1 VWRPDWP
8 CAPYE
13 IVRPIRRGAGDP
25 SSQREPDGTLWRAV
39 VTPEGPVTLRIA
51 ARPAEAAIELEA
63 WGSGA
68 DWQLEHAPALLGAE
82 DDVSDFR
89 PTDPRVREAWSRD
102 PHWRVTKSRLV
113 LEALVASCLEQ
124 KVTGQ
129 EAWTGWRRLLRRF
142 GDDAPGPG
150 TERGMKM
157 LPTARALQQVPSWEW
172 LRCHVDG
179 ARSRPIVRAARV
191 ADSLQRT
198 VDLPAPEAER
208 ALRSLPGV
216 GEWTAAEV
224 RQRAHGDA
232 DAVSF
237 GDYHIATHVG
247 WAMTGEA
254 MTDEEMRAW
263 LEPERPHRYRIQHV
277 VTTRF
282 PGRPRR
288 GPRMAPRG
296 HLPR

>member
-1 VWRPDWP
+1 VQETRPLSTTP
-8 CAPYE
+8 TARCGG
-13 IVRPIRRGAGDP
+13 IRP
-25 SSQREPDGTLWRAV
+25 
-39 VTPEGPVTLRIA
+39 
-51 ARPAEAAIELEA
+51 RPADAEIELEA

-68 DWQLEHAPALLGAE
+68 DWILEQAPAMLGAE

-89 PTDPRVREAWSRD
+89 PRDDRVWAAWAKN
-102 PHWRVTKSRLV
+102 PNWRVTKTRLV
-113 LEALVASCLEQ
+113 LEALVAACLEQ
-124 KVTGQ
+124 KVTGH
-129 EAWTGWRRLLRRF
+129 EAWTGWRRLLYRF
-142 GDDAPGPG
+142 GADAPGLG
-150 TERGMKM
+150 GERGMKM
-157 LPTARALQQVPSWEW
+157 MPSADALTRIASWEW

-198 VDLPAPEAER
+198 LDQPSTDAEA
-208 ALRSLPGV
+208 ALRSLPGI
-216 GEWTAAEV
+216 GEWTAAET

-237 GDYHIATHVG
+237 GDYHVAAHIG

-254 MTDEEMRAW
+254 MTDEELRNW

-277 VTTRF
+277 VTTRLA
-282 PGRPRR
+282 GKPRR